1 MRQYQQITLNDRG
14 TEKTFF
20 IQEMSAL
27 QAQRFL
33 IKGLSILAQ
42 CGILNQQI
50 DPNNLGDAAGAISG
64 ALFDAPLSN
73 VGAVDLGRID
83 ELVSELL
90 GCCSYIADGQKLEL
104 NSEQR
109 INTYIED
116 LKTLF
121 ELEKTA
127 FTMTFNF
134 LPDAMKSENPAKPRK
149 EAKTLTMKA

>member
-1 MRQYQQITLNDRG
+1 MRKFETLTLIDRG
-14 TEKTFF
+14 VEKTYRV
-20 IQEMSAL
+20 QEMPAL

-83 ELVSELL
+83 ELVAELL
-90 GCCSYIADGQKLEL
+90 ACCAYVGDTQMYALD
-104 NSEQR
+104 SEQR
-109 INTYIED
+109 INAHVED
-116 LKTLF
+116 LTTLF
-121 ELEKTA
+121 KLEQTA
-127 FTMTFNF
+127 FKLMFNF
-134 LPDAMKSENPAKPRK
+134 LPADKKPENQTKQHKESKNLTLPA
-149 EAKTLTMKA
+149 